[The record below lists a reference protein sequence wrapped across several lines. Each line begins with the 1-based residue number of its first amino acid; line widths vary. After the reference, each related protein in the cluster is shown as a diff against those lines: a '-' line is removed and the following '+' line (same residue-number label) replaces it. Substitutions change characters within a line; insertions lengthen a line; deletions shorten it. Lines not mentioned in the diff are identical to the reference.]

1 MMSMV
6 WVGLGRRGEDL
17 VDGELLPLRV
27 RPLDLELR
35 AYIRGNLCHSAALTF
50 VYIANIHIKR
60 TRQGRRME
68 IPRIELRAVPLH
80 PALRAAHRPAALAHP
95 RRHPVAALA

>member
-1 MMSMV
+1 
-6 WVGLGRRGEDL
+6 
-17 VDGELLPLRV
+17 
-27 RPLDLELR
+27 
-35 AYIRGNLCHSAALTF
+35 
-50 VYIANIHIKR
+50 
-60 TRQGRRME
+60 ME

>member
-1 MMSMV
+1 MISTAL
-6 WVGLGRRGEDL
+6 VGLGRRGEDL

-27 RPLDLELR
+27 CSLDLELR
-35 AYIRGNLCHSAALTF
+35 AYIRGNLYQSAARTL
-50 VYIANIHIKR
+50 VYIANIHTKR
-60 TRQGRRME
+60 TREGRRTE

-95 RRHPVAALA
+95 RRHPVPA